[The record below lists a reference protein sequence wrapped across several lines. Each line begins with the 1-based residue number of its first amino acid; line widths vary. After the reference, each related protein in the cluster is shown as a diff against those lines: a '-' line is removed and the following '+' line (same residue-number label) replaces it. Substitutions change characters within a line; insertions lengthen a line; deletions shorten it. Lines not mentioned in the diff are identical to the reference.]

1 MPRNT
6 IGAPPPYLQ
15 DASVQVELHDPQA
28 LAPADMPDIAICY
41 MAPAA
46 VAEYQLPIDDGPA
59 GWELSP
65 AAALTAGIGIYA
77 AAFGAVL
84 YGALG

>member
-6 IGAPPPYLQ
+6 ADLASPHLQ
-15 DASVQVELHDPQA
+15 DATVQGELHVPQP

-41 MAPAA
+41 MAPPA
-46 VAEYQLPIDDGPA
+46 VVEYQWPIDDAPA